1 MLILTVKTILG
12 FTVFISSFL
21 GLLANLIVLRPVYK
35 FAKSPEKSTIYVISL
50 FNILNDIIQL
60 LLSTFYLAPCII
72 FETYIFGDKINSP
85 IPVFLGACC
94 MFSWYIG
101 NVSQIVMATNRFAVI
116 CYRNY
121 TFFTRRNTTIIF
133 ILTIIGAAAK
143 SFIIQYVFPCCE
155 FIFDHHVL
163 SYNYVVKE
171 GITNYSDLSD
181 IPVNALSTIV
191 AFVCYTSIIFTIRKS
206 TKTVSLTMTAQ
217 TQRQRRHKEYI
228 YAMQFFSISLFYT
241 FAWVFL
247 RTFPMLFGGEN
258 LEWFVLIA
266 FSITVNSSANAFIYL
281 ISNKEI
287 IRMISRSRYFVF
299 GGTSSTIHHSDTIP
313 QSSEK
318 RSKIIA
324 VTH

>member
-101 NVSQIVMATNRFAVI
+101 NVSQIVMATNRFA
-116 CYRNY
+116 
-121 TFFTRRNTTIIF
+121 
-133 ILTIIGAAAK
+133 
-143 SFIIQYVFPCCE
+143 
-155 FIFDHHVL
+155 
-163 SYNYVVKE
+163 
-171 GITNYSDLSD
+171 
-181 IPVNALSTIV
+181 
-191 AFVCYTSIIFTIRKS
+191 IIFTIRKS